1 MHRLG
6 LSNQIPMH
14 TPLLPRH
21 RLRRLVWVTLVAWLF
36 ALSAGVL
43 NACVL
48 TPRISDG
55 HGIVAGGDNSVVQHG
70 HNEANAKTSCL
81 KFCADE
87 SSALAKTQ
95 VFLPD
100 LGVPMLLVLSGWQ
113 PVVPVIAIATRR
125 FFDRP
130 MPHGPP
136 LVIRFLRLTL

>member
-1 MHRLG
+1 MD
-6 LSNQIPMH
+6 

-21 RLRRLVWVTLVAWLF
+21 QLRRIVWVTLVAWLF
-36 ALSAGVL
+36 ALAVGVL

-48 TPRISDG
+48 TPRVSDE
-55 HGIVAGGDNSVVQHG
+55 HGIVAGGSSSVAQHG
-70 HNEANAKTSCL
+70 HNEAKTSCL

-87 SSALAKTQ
+87 SSALSKTQ
-95 VFLPD
+95 GAALD
-100 LGVPMLLVLSGWQ
+100 LGVPLLLVLSGWQ
-113 PVVPVIAIATRR
+113 PGVPVIAIATRR